1 MGTKSRSSN
10 RACGALAAVMS
21 DIVIHSASQMTDADL
36 STIADYLKDQPPQS
50 GVSQTSVADEDRLMR
65 AGQAIYVDN
74 CTACHTSAGTGSG
87 RCR

>member
-36 STIADYLKDQPPQS
+36 STIAVYLKDLPPQS
-50 GVSQTSVADEDRLMR
+50 
-65 AGQAIYVDN
+65 
-74 CTACHTSAGTGSG
+74 HTSAGTGSG
-87 RCR
+87 VGSARQQLSQRTD